1 MIRKLRLKFVA
12 LRMSLVSVVLLCI
25 FLAVNYSVQRSI
37 EAISRQVLYQVI
49 QDDGMGFYVPDR

>member
-12 LRMSLVSVVLLCI
+12 LSMSLVSVVLLCI

-37 EAISRQVLYQVI
+37 EAILSLI
-49 QDDGMGFYVPDR
+49 HI